1 MKVRSAVLVIAFLV
15 FGFWACH
22 SSVRADDWPTYR
34 ADTARTGY
42 SKETLPSGLSLR
54 WVYRSAPAQSAWPSS
69 DRQLFDRAAHPVVA
83 EGVLCFGSSATGKI
97 EAIRAD
103 TGESLWSFHT
113 DGPVRVTPVLWEGRV
128 YAVSDD
134 GYLYCID
141 TKTGQLHWK
150 KRGGPSDEMVLGN
163 DHLTSAWPARG
174 GIAISNGIIYWAAGI
189 WPSDGIFVCALDAES
204 GEEMWKNTE
213 DGFRFMPQPHGGANA
228 KSGFS
233 AQGHIAVHDGRVFLP
248 TGRAVPATL
257 KVDNGKF
264 DYFHLQKY
272 GHNGGTAIVV
282 LGDRF
287 HNDRYFYD
295 ANTGLRGEKL
305 AGIVTATEKGVAQA
319 TTAKITVLDWAEGI
333 AIDRKGKQ
341 TKTRKLSKAW
351 SVDVLGTKCQLISA
365 GSTIVVGAKSQVHVV
380 DTKTKRLA
388 WSHEVQGR
396 AYGLAAANGRLY
408 ASTDEGLLYCFE
420 ATPDG
425 EKHEVAYPARPQ
437 DLPQHD
443 PVWADAADAILSST
457 KISEGYCVDLGCG
470 DGSLAIELA
479 RQSLL
484 QIYCIDEDPKNV
496 AKARE
501 RLTRAGLYGTRVTVH
516 HRTLAKTTYPKYFAD
531 LIVSQRKYSGEAIPI
546 EKAEVERLTRPWGGV
561 SCLDDPSKAT
571 PKTRGPLEGA
581 GSWTHQYSNPGNTC
595 CSDDVLVRGPL
606 KMLWFRD
613 ADLPMPQRHGR
624 APAPLFHRGILV
636 VEGLDAVRASNA
648 YNGRTLWEYSLP
660 GILKPYDQDHLLGTA
675 GTGSNVCVEG
685 DSVYIHRKTHLLQL
699 DLFSGKKTAEF
710 PAPPRPDGKAGT
722 WGYLACVDGIV
733 YGTVANTDHIVKWRY
748 LKGDMSQQFSESFSF
763 FALDPKTGKTLWTYP
778 AQNSISHNPIAI
790 GGGRVYL
797 IDREIAV
804 MDKVD
809 FRREGPKKGDGEES
823 ATTHAD
829 GELVA
834 LEAKTGNVAWRK
846 ADKIYGTTLALSVDE
861 SALLMGYQ
869 PTRFRLASEKG
880 GRMAVFHTKNG
891 YRLWD
896 KDAKYQSRPLI
907 NGKTIFSQG
916 GAWDLKTGVE
926 RPFPFKRSYGCGILA
941 AGRNLMVFRSATMGY
956 YNFDETSEGAPTHNY
971 GGLRLGC
978 WINALPVGGIVLVPD
993 GSAGCKCSYLNQASI
1008 ALQSVE

>member
-408 ASTDEGLLYCFE
+408 ASTDERYHNSIHPTL
-420 ATPDG
+420 T
-425 EKHEVAYPARPQ
+425 VQR
-437 DLPQHD
+437 
-443 PVWADAADAILSST
+443 
-457 KISEGYCVDLGCG
+457 DLG
-470 DGSLAIELA
+470 
-479 RQSLL
+479 
-484 QIYCIDEDPKNV
+484 
-496 AKARE
+496 RE
-501 RLTRAGLYGTRVTVH
+501 PRLNH
-516 HRTLAKTTYPKYFAD
+516 C
-531 LIVSQRKYSGEAIPI
+531 
-546 EKAEVERLTRPWGGV
+546 RP
-561 SCLDDPSKAT
+561 T
-571 PKTRGPLEGA
+571 P
-581 GSWTHQYSNPGNTC
+581 
-595 CSDDVLVRGPL
+595 
-606 KMLWFRD
+606 
-613 ADLPMPQRHGR
+613 
-624 APAPLFHRGILV
+624 
-636 VEGLDAVRASNA
+636 
-648 YNGRTLWEYSLP
+648 
-660 GILKPYDQDHLLGTA
+660 
-675 GTGSNVCVEG
+675 
-685 DSVYIHRKTHLLQL
+685 
-699 DLFSGKKTAEF
+699 
-710 PAPPRPDGKAGT
+710 
-722 WGYLACVDGIV
+722 
-733 YGTVANTDHIVKWRY
+733 
-748 LKGDMSQQFSESFSF
+748 
-763 FALDPKTGKTLWTYP
+763 
-778 AQNSISHNPIAI
+778 
-790 GGGRVYL
+790 
-797 IDREIAV
+797 
-804 MDKVD
+804 
-809 FRREGPKKGDGEES
+809 
-823 ATTHAD
+823 
-829 GELVA
+829 
-834 LEAKTGNVAWRK
+834 
-846 ADKIYGTTLALSVDE
+846 
-861 SALLMGYQ
+861 
-869 PTRFRLASEKG
+869 
-880 GRMAVFHTKNG
+880 
-891 YRLWD
+891 
-896 KDAKYQSRPLI
+896 
-907 NGKTIFSQG
+907 TI
-916 GAWDLKTGVE
+916 
-926 RPFPFKRSYGCGILA
+926 R
-941 AGRNLMVFRSATMGY
+941 
-956 YNFDETSEGAPTHNY
+956 
-971 GGLRLGC
+971 
-978 WINALPVGGIVLVPD
+978 
-993 GSAGCKCSYLNQASI
+993 
-1008 ALQSVE
+1008 